1 MELPPVPA
9 IRAIVERYAR
19 IIVRLREELGERP
32 LVLPTSRFFPDAFG
46 TDQASM
52 KRLVARMK
60 RHAGMGDIPTKT
72 QQVAVAADAGGGA
85 SCGTGSCGPNAC
97 APTTSDVERLVDEG
111 ERWRLQIPAPEVKHP
126 VVLTTNLAR
135 VLSYVFL
142 AETLDEGAAIEP
154 PGDVT
159 ADLTAVAL
167 GFGVLMLQGSYIY
180 SKSCGGP
187 SIAKVTKLGPGELA
201 IATALFARLGNH
213 SVKSAQR
220 QLDTTQSTLLGEAR
234 AWLDSNE
241 SLIENLQKNPQRVAA
256 GQFQLSET
264 QPWLTRVFGG
274 KKRSA
279 AEANFLSE
287 EGLTDES
294 LGELDDLLATLPR
307 SREASTTR
315 DRDPEHDELSSLV
328 ADALA
333 EARADG

>member
-19 IIVRLREELGERP
+19 LIVKLGEEFGERP
-32 LVLPTSRFFPDAFG
+32 LVLPTSRYFPDDFG
-46 TDQASM
+46 TDQKSL
-52 KRLVARMK
+52 KRLVGRMK
-60 RHAGMGDIPTKT
+60 RHAGMSDIPTKT
-72 QQVAVAADAGGGA
+72 RLVAIEGGSAGAG
-85 SCGTGSCGPNAC
+85 CDTGSCGTSSC
-97 APTTSDVERLVDEG
+97 APTASDVERLVDEG
-111 ERWRLQIPAPEVKHP
+111 ETWRLQVPEPELKHP

-142 AETLDEGAAIEP
+142 AETMPEGEP
-154 PGDVT
+154 LESPADVT

-201 IATALFARLGNH
+201 IATALFARVGDH
-213 SVKSAQR
+213 PVKIAQR
-220 QLDTTQSTLLGEAR
+220 QLDPTQSALLGEAR
-234 AWLDSNE
+234 SWLSSNE
-241 SLIENLQKNPQRVAA
+241 ALIEGMRTHPQRIAQ
-256 GQFQLSET
+256 GKFQLSET

-279 AEANFLSE
+279 AEAAFLSE

-294 LGELDDLLATLPR
+294 LGELEDLLATLPTQTSS
-307 SREASTTR
+307 SRVR
-315 DRDPEHDELSSLV
+315 DRDPEHDELSDLV
-328 ADALA
+328 ASALA
-333 EARADG
+333 DSRAEG